1 MQTLTV
7 KLPELLADEIAR
19 EAKQRRVTKSQVVRE
34 RLTKGD
40 AASPSAWDLM
50 NDLVVTNDKLPRD
63 LSSNKKH
70 MKGYGQSRRRR

>member
-34 RLTKGD
+34 RLTKGE

-50 NDLVVTNDKLPRD
+50 KDLVVTSDIIDPWASK
-63 LSSNKKH
+63 
-70 MKGYGQSRRRR
+70 